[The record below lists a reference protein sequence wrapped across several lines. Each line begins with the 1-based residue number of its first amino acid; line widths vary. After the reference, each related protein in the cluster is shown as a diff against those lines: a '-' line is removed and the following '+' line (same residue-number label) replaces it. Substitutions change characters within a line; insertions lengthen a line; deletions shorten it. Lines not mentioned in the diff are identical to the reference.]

1 MEVENKLKH
10 FIATELMYADDDDAL
25 GSDEPLLGS
34 GIVDSLGIM
43 RLVSY
48 IEEEFGVVVP
58 EEELVPEHFQTI
70 GRLAAFV
77 ERLQAA
83 E

>member
-1 MEVENKLKH
+1 MEVEQKLKH
-10 FIATELMYADDDDAL
+10 FIAAELMYADDDAL
-25 GSDEPLLGS
+25 TSDDPLLGS

-58 EEELVPEHFQTI
+58 EEDLVPEHFQSVS
-70 GRLAAFV
+70 RLTAFV
-77 ERLQAA
+77 ERLQSA
-83 E
+83 

>member
-1 MEVENKLKH
+1 MEVEQKLKH
-10 FIATELMYADDDDAL
+10 FIAAELMYAEDDDL
-25 GSDEPLLGS
+25 SSDEPLLGS

-58 EEELVPEHFQTI
+58 EEELVPDHFQTVS
-70 GRLAAFV
+70 RLAAFV
-77 ERLQAA
+77 QRLQAA
-83 E
+83 

>member
-1 MEVENKLKH
+1 VEVEQKLKH
-10 FIATELMYADDDDAL
+10 FIASELMYAEDDDL
-25 GSDEPLLGS
+25 SSDEPLLGS

-58 EEELVPEHFQTI
+58 EEDLVPEHFQTVT
-70 GRLAAFV
+70 RLATFV
-77 ERLQAA
+77 ERLQNA
-83 E
+83 

>member
-1 MEVENKLKH
+1 MEVEQKLKR
-10 FIATELMYADDDDAL
+10 FITAELMYADDIDAL
-25 GSDEPLLGS
+25 SNEEPLLGS

-58 EEELVPEHFQTI
+58 EDDLVPEHFQSVN
-70 GRLAAFV
+70 RLVAFV
-77 ERLQAA
+77 ERLQSA
-83 E
+83 